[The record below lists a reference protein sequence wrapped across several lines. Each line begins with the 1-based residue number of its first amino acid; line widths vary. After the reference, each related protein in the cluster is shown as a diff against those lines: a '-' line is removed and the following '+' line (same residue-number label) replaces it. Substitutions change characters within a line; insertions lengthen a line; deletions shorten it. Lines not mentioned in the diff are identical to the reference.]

1 MPRGFADLQF
11 VCAIVFQLRFCSYCF
26 VVVVIAVWQLLQLH
40 FIVVIVAAACRVQST
55 NVKRVQ
61 PLYRNCFVIYRTTTT
76 MTTVATT
83 NWLLYGSAPCGRD
96 ECKKQQ

>member
-55 NVKRVQ
+55 NEKRVQ
-61 PLYRNCFVIYRTTTT
+61 PLYRHCFVIYRYIVYNNNNDNSSSYKLAAVWRCA
-76 MTTVATT
+76 MR
-83 NWLLYGSAPCGRD
+83 P
-96 ECKKQQ
+96 